1 MTRTRGKN
9 GDKKA
14 TQINIFRVL
23 GLPIKVSTTKFLG
36 SFISQLLDK
45 VPSSTYCF
53 HTYESN
59 FKTII

>member
-23 GLPIKVSTTKFLG
+23 GLPIKVATTKFLG

-45 VPSSTYCF
+45 VRLLS
-53 HTYESN
+53 HL
-59 FKTII
+59 